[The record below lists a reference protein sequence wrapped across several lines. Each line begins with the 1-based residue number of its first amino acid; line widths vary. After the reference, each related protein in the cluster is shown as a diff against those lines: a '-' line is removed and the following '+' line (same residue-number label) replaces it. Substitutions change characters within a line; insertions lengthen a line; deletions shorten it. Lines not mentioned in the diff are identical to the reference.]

1 MTLNGRVS
9 GGNKGMSMY
18 VQIHVT
24 YPDWLFESCV
34 VVHVDDD
41 EQLLLLL
48 LTPTLIMTRRRKGGG
63 GSSVGGEENI
73 SYTVDYFF
81 YLN

>member
-48 LTPTLIMTRRRKGGG
+48 TATLIMTRRRKGGG

-73 SYTVDYFF
+73 SDTVDYFF

>member
-1 MTLNGRVS
+1 
-9 GGNKGMSMY
+9 MY
-18 VQIHVT
+18 VQIHVS

-48 LTPTLIMTRRRKGGG
+48 TATLIMTRRRKGGG

-73 SYTVDYFF
+73 SDTVDYFF
-81 YLN
+81 LSKPSPSF